1 MPQPTPSAPQA
12 APVVPGARTAPTA
25 TEMYEAARLA
35 SRELHSQIDQLRS
48 ERSQVQRQLTTAQN
62 PVDRQGLETRLQQ
75 LDARIVDVQKQV
87 AQADVMVASRAAIP
101 GVVVQEVPRGPDI
114 PPEALVLSG
123 MGMAMIILLP
133 LSIAWGVRYVKRG
146 AAAVA
151 ALPSDL
157 AARMTSIERSI
168 ESVAIEVERVGE
180 GQRFVTQLLADGE
193 KRRQQ
198 VLGADSGQGGRER

>member
-1 MPQPTPSAPQA
+1 MPQPMPSAPQT
-12 APVVPGARTAPTA
+12 APVAPSARTAPTA

-75 LDARIVDVQKQV
+75 LDARILDVQKQV
-87 AQADVMVASRAAIP
+87 ASADAQVASRAAIP
-101 GVVVQEVPRGPDI
+101 GVIVQEVPRGPDI
-114 PPEALVLSG
+114 PKEAVLLGIS
-123 MGMAMIILLP
+123 GMAMIVLLP
-133 LSIAWGVRYVKRG
+133 MSIAWGVRFIKRG

-151 ALPSDL
+151 AFPSDL
-157 AARMTSIERSI
+157 ADRLTNIERSV
-168 ESVAIEVERVGE
+168 EAVAIEVERLGE

-193 KRRQQ
+193 KRRHK
-198 VLGADSGQGGRER
+198 VLGAESGHGGREL